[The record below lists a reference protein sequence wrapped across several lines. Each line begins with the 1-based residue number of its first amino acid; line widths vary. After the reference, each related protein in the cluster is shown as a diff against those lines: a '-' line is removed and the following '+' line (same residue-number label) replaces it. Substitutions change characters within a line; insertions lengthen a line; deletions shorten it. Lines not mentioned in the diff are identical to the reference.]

1 MNQDLDRSSKMA
13 CKSNYHE
20 PVGFRIRF
28 LWASGGQANNQ
39 SMNGI
44 ENHSVPIE
52 SFREQ
57 D

>member
-1 MNQDLDRSSKMA
+1 MNQDFYRSSKMA